1 MEFKQWLKYFGLNFF
16 DRSIA
21 SESKK
26 RSVWNGILAFCISMA
41 LMYGALCVG
50 TMASFSTHYKNSSDF
65 TEFYREIFNGSD
77 GIKLKI
83 SDRTMSAF
91 DGDGDLAMINT
102 FANSDD
108 REIYS
113 KNGYDLIIDTR
124 DCESLYSDF
133 EARYINTSD
142 ASDIISYDEY
152 QKLSVS
158 AKSNYYAKLI
168 LSENAIVFT
177 DDLVAEYAEYIN
189 SNGDSDDVESLKALD
204 LNDTANYS
212 DIYELFYKVKYSGLG
227 TGFSTVPTVRD
238 YYINTY
244 LATDAN
250 GRSVYDNYVIFLYDL
265 AFASWHTDDG
275 MRVVATGFYS
285 DEDVEIYDNEENADR
300 LLGDLYQ
307 TNSDVIKINYFL
319 YMLRAIS
326 LVGLIWIIVPLLFSI
341 CSRIFKRKVFP
352 GYTAVFKTIGGFWM
366 GSTVPAIIFAV
377 CASFKLSQASVFYM
391 SIGIIII
398 IDIFR
403 TLLQMIPDIVHSDKT
418 LDTV

>member
-16 DRSIA
+16 DRRIA

-26 RSVWNGILAFCISMA
+26 RSVWNGVLAFCISMA
-41 LMYGALCVG
+41 LMYGALCAG
-50 TMASFSTHYKNSSDF
+50 TMASFSTHYNSSADF
-65 TEFYREIFNGSD
+65 TEFYREIFKGSD
-77 GIKLKI
+77 GVKLKI

-91 DGDGDLAMINT
+91 NASGDLVTINT
-102 FANSDD
+102 FADSAD
-108 REIYS
+108 RYIYS

-124 DCESLYSDF
+124 DCEKLYSDF
-133 EARYINTSD
+133 EAKYINTSD

-152 QKLSVS
+152 QELSVS
-158 AKSNYYAKLI
+158 AKSNYFAKLI

-177 DDLVAEYAEYIN
+177 EDLVTEYAEYIN
-189 SNGDSDDVESLKALD
+189 NNGDSDDVEALKALD
-204 LNDTANYS
+204 LNDPANYS
-212 DIYELFYKVKYSGLG
+212 YIYELFYRVKYSGLG

-244 LATDAN
+244 LATDEN
-250 GRSVYDNYVIFLYDL
+250 GRSVYDNYVILLYDL

-285 DEDVEIYDNEENADR
+285 DNDIEIYENDENADR

-326 LVGLIWIIVPLLFSI
+326 LVGLIWLVVPLLLSI
-341 CSRIFKRKVFP
+341 CSRIFKTKVFP
-352 GYTAVFKTIGGFWM
+352 GYTAAFKTIGGFLG
-366 GSTVPAIIFAV
+366 GSTVPAIIFAFV
-377 CASFKLSQASVFYM
+377 GSFKLSQASVFYM
-391 SIGIIII
+391 SIGIVII

-403 TLLQMIPDIVHSDKT
+403 TLLQFIPDIVRSNKT
-418 LDTV
+418 LDEV